1 MPRSFVDRPQ
11 QTHGRV
17 SSSRKEFRRDLHR
30 LGHHVSRILL
40 PEAASWDRRSSV
52 LVSRHQSNLNRG
64 AAVGHHVPPATP
76 MMRLSGCRHPLGFG
90 LIIRESR
97 GGLQSVLGCIQNQV
111 PFVVFLTR
119 VEGAEGNRNIL
130 FAHAEE
136 SADAND
142 QRRDTTF
149 LVDQDVIDLADL
161 IVRRIVNVLLIEVG
175 HGGPGRQ
182 PAKDLSGPRS
192 HWRGLLRNGRSTDAD
207 GKCDSWDDLSHDRSA
222 PVDRMS
228 PASRRRASP
237 AHYCGCWCL
246 VEIPVWPQKPY

>member
-1 MPRSFVDRPQ
+1 MC
-11 QTHGRV
+11 
-17 SSSRKEFRRDLHR
+17 
-30 LGHHVSRILL
+30 LGFCSL
-40 PEAASWDRRSSV
+40 EAASWDRRSSV
-52 LVSRHQSNLNRG
+52 LVSRHQSNLNGG
-64 AAVGHHVPPATP
+64 AAVGHHVPPAAP
-76 MMRLSGCRHPLGFG
+76 MMHLSGGRHPRGFG

-111 PFVVFLTR
+111 PFVVFLAR

-130 FAHAEE
+130 FAYAEE

-182 PAKDLSGPRS
+182 PGKDLSGPRS
-192 HWRGLLRNGRSTDAD
+192 HWRGLLRNGRRTDAD

-228 PASRRRASP
+228 IHPPAEGGDSP
-237 AHYCGCWCL
+237 PTIVAGSCL
-246 VEIPVWPQKPY
+246 VEYRSGLKSRKVAPHNIRRPVDRSRGQTSW